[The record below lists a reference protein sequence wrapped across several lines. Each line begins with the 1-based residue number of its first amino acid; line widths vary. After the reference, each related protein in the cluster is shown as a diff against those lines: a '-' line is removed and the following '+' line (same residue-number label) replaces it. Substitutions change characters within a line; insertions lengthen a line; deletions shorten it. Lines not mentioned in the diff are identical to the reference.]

1 MEKKWAGAWWQW
13 CMVAVVGSEWE
24 VSRERLERGGRWDGW

>member
-1 MEKKWAGAWWQW
+1 MEDGEEVGG
-13 CMVAVVGSEWE
+13 CMVAVNSEWE